1 MTSNQPCHDD
11 LEPALPTMTDE
22 TSSPGDENG
31 SPEGG
36 TDPPG
41 DDAHDNASD
50 RPEDGDDQTENDDK
64 ITENSDKMP
73 ENTDN
78 RGENDEELDGDD
90 DEFDGDHDEQAE
102 ESRPTKD
109 DVDQPEDV
117 GRPEGSLLAALRS
130 VLDSMVAAEREGRS
144 AFGDTGRFSG
154 DRFTVEYGFSGQIG
168 GPRSGREADERS
180 RRSRSAAGSATGST
194 GGDDESHLV
203 TVRETDGG
211 LLVVADLPGV
221 EADDITVGINEERT
235 ELVVGVGTEQLDR
248 IPLPSSAVDVESK
261 FQHGVLEL
269 RLTGEEDDR

>member
-1 MTSNQPCHDD
+1 MTSHQPCHDD

-50 RPEDGDDQTENDDK
+50 RPEDGDSQTKNDDK
-64 ITENSDKMP
+64 VTENSDKMP

-78 RGENDEELDGDD
+78 RGENDDELDVDD
-90 DEFDGDHDEQAE
+90 DEQAE

-117 GRPEGSLLAALRS
+117 GRPEGGLLAALRS

-194 GGDDESHLV
+194 GGEDESHLV

-248 IPLPSSAVDVESK
+248 IPLPSSVDVESK